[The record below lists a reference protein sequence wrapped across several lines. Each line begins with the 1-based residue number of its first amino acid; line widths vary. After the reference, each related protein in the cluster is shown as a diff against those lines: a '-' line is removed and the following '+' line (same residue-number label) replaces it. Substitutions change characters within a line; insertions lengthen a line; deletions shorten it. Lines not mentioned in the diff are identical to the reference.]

1 MKNKLLLA
9 SFVGLMVCFSCKK
22 QTTEPLTEPEQKVFE
37 NLQGCCTNGPCKT
50 PIQLKNITGKL
61 RISGYDIKGNPLI
74 AGIIPDSIFSIS
86 DKDLPLFKYYGSIF
100 SVCNMP
106 EKIANLGKERKVK
119 FDCRFIYLDIPT
131 NTGGQIPQS
140 DGYPTELIKIE
151 ILN

>member
-1 MKNKLLLA
+1 MKNKLLLV
-9 SFVGLMVCFSCKK
+9 SFLGLMVCYSCKK
-22 QTTEPLTEPEQKVFE
+22 QTTEPVTELEQKVFE
-37 NLQGCCTNGPCKT
+37 NLSGCCTNVPCKT

-61 RISGYDIKGNPLI
+61 LISGFDTKGNPFI
-74 AGIIPDSIFSIS
+74 TSIIPDSTFSIS
-86 DKDLPLFKYYGSIF
+86 DKDLPLFKYYGAVF

-106 EKIANLGKERKVK
+106 EKIKNLSKEKKVK
-119 FDCRFIYLDIPT
+119 FDCKFIYLDIPT